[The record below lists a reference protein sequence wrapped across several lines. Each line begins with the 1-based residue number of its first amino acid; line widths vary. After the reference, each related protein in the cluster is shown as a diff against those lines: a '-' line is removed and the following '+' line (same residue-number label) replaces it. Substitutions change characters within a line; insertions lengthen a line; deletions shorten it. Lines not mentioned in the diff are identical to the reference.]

1 MARWYARFDA
11 GSEAALDNTSGTEGF
26 FTQLRVGSGAGV
38 GGQLRTGLL
47 ASRSLL
53 SPDVYEDLDAQNKD
67 GSKGIYFP
75 RDNATVNIPTTVS
88 WPTAYTSSVEGMKT
102 PTSNTYGVADSI
114 NYSKRPDEVYSYTSS
129 YVTESSPLDPIS
141 VSYQTYASASAATR
155 AVLLSIESL
164 AGSSTTPFTRPG
176 DDPFKTIR
184 SVWTNP
190 TVDYFAWD
198 DFTPGQPNMTMD
210 IDGLNKGTTPPEIY
224 PGGTPVN
231 TNLTIQFSVTS
242 FQYPNDG
249 NINGTIGLNLT
260 VHTSESGDNLAALQ
274 LNGGTHGGP
283 LTIGS
288 NSSGNGPTNPR
299 QGGASTWSWDSSG
312 KILTWTLGLT
322 AGEYTLNCNGRVYD
336 VISSFVGATRFVT
349 TFPTTATARFIVKE
363 GDPS

>member
-11 GSEAALDNTSGTEGF
+11 GSETALDNEY

-38 GGQLRTGLL
+38 GAQLRAGLV

-53 SPDVYEDLDAQNKD
+53 SDDVYADLDAQNKD

-75 RDNATVNIPTTVS
+75 GDVATINAPTTAN
-88 WPTAYTSSVEGMKT
+88 WATAYTSSVEGIKT
-102 PTSNTYGVADSI
+102 PTTNTYGVADSI
-114 NYSKRPDEVYSYTSS
+114 NYSKRPSSILSYTSS
-129 YVTESSPLDPIS
+129 FVTASSPLDPIS
-141 VSYQTYASASAATR
+141 VSYSTYFSASAATNT
-155 AVLLSIESL
+155 VLNSIESL
-164 AGSSTTPFTRPG
+164 VGVPTTPYTRPG
-176 DDPFKTIR
+176 QDAYRTML

-198 DFTPGQPNMTMD
+198 DFSPGQPNMTMD
-210 IDGLNKGTTPPEIY
+210 INGLNKGTTPPEIY

-231 TNLTIQFSVTS
+231 TNLAIQFSVTS

-249 NINGTIGLNLT
+249 NGTIGLNLT

-322 AGEYTLNCNGRVYD
+322 AGEYTLNCDGRVYD
-336 VISSFVGATRFVT
+336 VISSFVGPTRFVT
-349 TFPTTATARFIVKE
+349 TFPTTATARFIVKD
-363 GDPS
+363 GDPT

>member
-11 GSEAALDNTSGTEGF
+11 GSETALDNTNGTEGF

-38 GGQLRTGLL
+38 GAQLRAGLL

-53 SPDVYEDLDAQNKD
+53 SPDVYEDLDDQNKD

-75 RDNATVNIPTTVS
+75 RDNATINIPTTVS

-129 YVTESSPLDPIS
+129 FVTESSPLDPIS

-164 AGSSTTPFTRPG
+164 AGASTTPFTRPG

-198 DFTPGQPNMTMD
+198 DFTPGQPVMRMD
-210 IDGLNKGTTPPEIY
+210 IEGLNNTTTPPEIY
-224 PGGTPVN
+224 PGGDPVN
-231 TNLTIQFSVTS
+231 TDIQIKYSVTS
-242 FQYPNDG
+242 FAYPNDG
-249 NINGTIGLNLT
+249 NMNGEIGLNLT
-260 VHTSESGDNLAALQ
+260 VTDVSSNPVAALQ

-322 AGEYTLNCNGRVYD
+322 AGQYRLNCNARIYD
-336 VISSFVGATRFVT
+336 VISDFVGATRFSN
-349 TFPTTATARFIVKE
+349 TFPETSTDRFDVKAGE
-363 GDPS
+363 PA